1 MLTSAALLCEWK
13 AFTFKVIVVEF
24 LQSPAWQ
31 DVDVSSGDAA
41 LRAPLFQLPSSGAV
55 PWENSGGIDCADNA
69 PALIAS
75 QEAANV
81 SLLV

>member
-13 AFTFKVIVVEF
+13 AFTFKVIVVG
-24 LQSPAWQ
+24 SAWQ
-31 DVDVSSGDAA
+31 GVDVSSGDVA
-41 LRAPLFQLPSSGAV
+41 LRAALFQLPSSGGV